1 MRHTAERHQN
11 AIREGNQSAI
21 SATQGGRHLEDRFG
35 RPANGH
41 RASPHKRTALAFGE
55 PAQRGKGIGGGCQ
68 VDREHLHLMSEAIRG
83 QQWSSEVISGHQWS
97 SEVIRVH
104 QRSSEVIS
112 GHQWSSE
119 VIRPGASA
127 TAAGGVGGI
136 QRPSEELEGHPRPL
150 EAFRGHRRPSEE
162 L

>member
-21 SATQGGRHLEDRFG
+21 SGTQGGCHLEDRFG

-41 RASPHKRTALAFGE
+41 RASPHKRTALSFGE

-83 QQWSSEVISGHQWS
+83 QQWSSEVIRGHQWS
-97 SEVIRVH
+97 SDREHLHLRRGDWRH
-104 QRSSEVIS
+104 SEAI
-112 GHQWSSE
+112 GGTWRPSE
-119 VIRPGASA
+119 AL
-127 TAAGGVGGI
+127 GGV
-136 QRPSEELEGHPRPL
+136 QRPSEEL
-150 EAFRGHRRPSEE
+150 
-162 L
+162 

>member
-97 SEVIRVH
+97 SEVIRGH
-104 QRSSEVIS
+104 QRSSEVIR
-112 GHQWSSE
+112 GHQWSSV
-119 VIRPGASA
+119 VIRGHQTGSICDC
-127 TAAGGVGGI
+127 GGGG
-136 QRPSEELEGHPRPL
+136 RRHSEAIG
-150 EAFRGHRRPSEE
+150 GT
-162 L
+162 

>member
-21 SATQGGRHLEDRFG
+21 SGTQGGCHLEDRFG

-41 RASPHKRTALAFGE
+41 RATPHQRTALAFGE

-83 QQWSSEVISGHQWS
+83 QQRSSVVIRGHQTGS
-97 SEVIRVH
+97 IC
-104 QRSSEVIS
+104 IC
-112 GHQWSSE
+112 
-119 VIRPGASA
+119 
-127 TAAGGVGGI
+127 GGGIGGI
-136 QRPSEELEGHPRPL
+136 QRPSEALGGHPRHL
-150 EAFRGHRRPSEE
+150 EAFRGHRRSFEAVRGNYMQ

>member
-21 SATQGGRHLEDRFG
+21 SATQGGRHLEDRLG

-41 RASPHKRTALAFGE
+41 RATPHKRTALSFGE

-68 VDREHLHLMSEAIRG
+68 VDREHLHLRSEAIRG
-83 QQWSSEVISGHQWS
+83 QQWSSEVISGHQ
-97 SEVIRVH
+97 R
-104 QRSSEVIS
+104 
-112 GHQWSSE
+112 SSE

-136 QRPSEELEGHPRPL
+136 QRPSEALG
-150 EAFRGHRRPSEE
+150 GIQRPSEE

>member
-11 AIREGNQSAI
+11 AIREGNQSAL
-21 SATQGGRHLEDRFG
+21 SATQGGCHLEDRFG

-83 QQWSSEVISGHQWS
+83 QQRSSVVIRGHQTGS
-97 SEVIRVH
+97 ICNC
-104 QRSSEVIS
+104 
-112 GHQWSSE
+112 
-119 VIRPGASA
+119 
-127 TAAGGVGGI
+127 GGG
-136 QRPSEELEGHPRPL
+136 S
-150 EAFRGHRRPSEE
+150 EAFRGHRRHLEAIRGTWRRSEAIGGH
-162 L
+162 